1 MRKGF
6 GQRSAWEKH
15 LRGQAVSTAPVT
27 LRSQPVRRNQP
38 ARPSKNAYL
47 AQLVSSAN
55 AVQQLDASV
64 PDRQEFPMLA
74 VPKPRMSVRDKFAPR
89 ACVRRYR
96 AFGDELRLRGA
107 KLPLNYRIE
116 FHFPMPD
123 SWPES
128 IKVQMDGKPKMT
140 RPDGSNLIKAVEDH
154 LVPKDETL
162 FKGTF
167 EKYWSRKPRIVITK
181 GEKGS
186 QS

>member
-1 MRKGF
+1 MKKGY
-6 GQRSAWEKH
+6 GQRSAWERHLQGGAASAIAVAAPRARTSRRKH
-15 LRGQAVSTAPVT
+15 AP
-27 LRSQPVRRNQP
+27 
-38 ARPSKNAYL
+38 RPSKSAYL
-47 AQLVSSAN
+47 AQLLAG
-55 AVQQLDASV
+55 ADAAKQLDDAI

-89 ACVRRYR
+89 RCVQRYF

-107 KLPLNYRIE
+107 KLPMNYLIE

-123 SWPES
+123 SWPEA
-128 IKVQMDGKPKMT
+128 IKTQMDGKPKLT

-167 EKYWSRKPRIVITK
+167 AKYWSRTPRIVITK
-181 GEKGS
+181 G
-186 QS
+186 QP